1 MLYCNILLLLCA
13 LPAIISGFILE
24 LKQGDTTGINWTWIH
39 IATSLGALLLTCIHV
54 QLHWGTLKMWRKG
67 LAQLRTKSTKFMT
80 YLYLLTLATG
90 IPATIY
96 IIAGHGHTHLGGIH
110 GKFGIVAAIFMFL
123 HIWKRLKWFKNRTSQ
138 SAAPLRLKVDAD
150 KCKRCN
156 LCVKRCP
163 AQVFERQE
171 KQVVALHTEYCF
183 QCRKCVAHCPTHAIY
198 E

>member
-1 MLYCNILLLLCA
+1 
-13 LPAIISGFILE
+13 
-24 LKQGDTTGINWTWIH
+24 
-39 IATSLGALLLTCIHV
+39 
-54 QLHWGTLKMWRKG
+54 
-67 LAQLRTKSTKFMT
+67 MT